1 MPRAQPAGAAM
12 PRIGVLSFG
21 TAPSGAVPD
30 PNTGFRQ
37 RLREL
42 GLVDGRNVMI
52 EYRYADGRPD
62 RLAALAA
69 ELVQLKVQVIV
80 AGGPAPLQAARHAT
94 STIAIVAIAGQDPV
108 AEGWA
113 QSLARPGGNVTGLT
127 VTFPE
132 LGPKKLELLQ
142 QAVPG
147 LARVAV
153 LLAPAEAGQ
162 LNLEAGARALGLQL
176 QMLEVSAPDDF
187 DATFKR
193 ATEARAQGLYA
204 IETNTI
210 VTQRSRLAELALS
223 ARLPSVTGF
232 SLLAE
237 AGFLMSYGADL
248 DALGRRAATYVD
260 KILKGARPG
269 DLAIERPTEFEL
281 VINRKTADALGIT
294 LPNSLLVRANRVIQ

>member
-1 MPRAQPAGAAM
+1 
-12 PRIGVLSFG
+12 
-21 TAPSGAVPD
+21 
-30 PNTGFRQ
+30 
-37 RLREL
+37 
-42 GLVDGRNVMI
+42 MI
-52 EYRYADGRPD
+52 EYRCADGQPD

-80 AGGPAPLQAARHAT
+80 VGGPAPLQTARHAT
-94 STIAIVAIAGQDPV
+94 STIAIVALSGQDPV

-162 LNLEAGARALGLQL
+162 LNLEAAARALGLQL
-176 QMLEVSAPDDF
+176 QMLEVSAPDDLE
-187 DATFKR
+187 AAFKR
-193 ATEARAQGLYA
+193 ATQARAQALYA

-210 VTQRSRLAELALS
+210 VTHRSRLAELALS
-223 ARLPSVTGF
+223 ARLPTVTGF
-232 SLLAE
+232 
-237 AGFLMSYGADL
+237 
-248 DALGRRAATYVD
+248 
-260 KILKGARPG
+260 
-269 DLAIERPTEFEL
+269 
-281 VINRKTADALGIT
+281 
-294 LPNSLLVRANRVIQ
+294 SLLVRANRVIQ